1 MYDQILETDISDG
14 NNLPVPEDPV
24 EDNPVVVSGGDSS
37 TPVVTVSGGDSSTS
51 SGTSSVLQESDYSIF
66 YEKMDSI
73 HSQLNIVIALL
84 VLSFCLPRI
93 IHGIRRLFDN
103 E

>member
-1 MYDQILETDISDG
+1 MYDEIFETDISPGDD
-14 NNLPVPEDPV
+14 LSVPEDPV

-37 TPVVTVSGGDSSTS
+37 NPVISVSGGDSSTS
-51 SGTSSVLQESDYSIF
+51 SGSISEIQDPDYSIF

-73 HSQLNIVIALL
+73 YLQLNMVIALL
-84 VLSFCLPRI
+84 VLSFCVPRI

>member
-1 MYDQILETDISDG
+1 MYDEILETDISDG
-14 NNLPVPEDPV
+14 NDVPVSPDPV
-24 EDNPVVVSGGDSS
+24 EDDPVIVSGGDSSNPVISVSGGDSS
-37 TPVVTVSGGDSSTS
+37 TP
-51 SGTSSVLQESDYSIF
+51 SGTNAELQEPDYSIF

-73 HSQLNIVIALL
+73 HSQLNMVIALL
-84 VLSFCLPRI
+84 VLSFCVPRI

>member
-1 MYDQILETDISDG
+1 MYDEIFETDISPGDD
-14 NNLPVPEDPV
+14 LSIPQDPA
-24 EDNPVVVSGGDSS
+24 EDNPVVVSSGDSS
-37 TPVVTVSGGDSSTS
+37 TPVVIVSGGDSS
-51 SGTSSVLQESDYSIF
+51 SGTSSELHEPDYSIF

-73 HSQLNIVIALL
+73 CSQLNIVIALL

>member
-1 MYDQILETDISDG
+1 MYDEIFETDISEG
-14 NNLPVPEDPV
+14 NDVPVPPDPLEDDPV
-24 EDNPVVVSGGDSS
+24 IVSGGDSS
-37 TPVVTVSGGDSSTS
+37 TPVVIVSGGDSS
-51 SGTSSVLQESDYSIF
+51 SGTSSELQEPDYSIF

-73 HSQLNIVIALL
+73 CSQLNIVIALL